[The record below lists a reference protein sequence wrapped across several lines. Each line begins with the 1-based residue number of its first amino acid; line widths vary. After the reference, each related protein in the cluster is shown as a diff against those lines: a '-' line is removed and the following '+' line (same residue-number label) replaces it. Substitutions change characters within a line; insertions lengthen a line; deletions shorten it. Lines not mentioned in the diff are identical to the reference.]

1 MGSLD
6 WGGFLSL
13 CFPYAGM
20 SLRYVLGYST
30 KEYRYFRKI
39 LGDLAGFDVGSL
51 RLRSSPYSWELI
63 ELDGESVAAQ
73 PKVVFEDVPLKGWAF
88 YRRDTSEL
96 WVDGDIE
103 KVGDCEKAYLI
114 SLSTKVCVSHSQ
126 AEVVLEDKRFK
137 GELVVVSGHVDRGVC
152 VIRLSFPRVA
162 RIFLGGEIFTA
173 YPDTLVVEGGGA
185 EGIGV
190 AFTTLDGES
199 IFIAKPP
206 GLPAITYEIP
216 KDLGRPKAVAL
227 GYRSASVLTER
238 GHSVVVLGDNT
249 KEIMSYPF
257 KALVKSEKG
266 FVGVSGKWL
275 VMGSRSE
282 PKILLE
288 LEESPRGVGELDG
301 YPVVSIGSSIYI
313 ATGSSAYL
321 IGKWPSEISSAL
333 GSYIAVDLGE
343 MAALIDSGGSEVF
356 SIAKDPDARCFASG
370 SKSLLC
376 LYSGF
381 ASIVEPGESYIE
393 VGAYAG
399 SEGHIMTVET
409 TVPLLIDGRECL
421 EGCSRLDSTSS
432 VLRKRIFRAAA
443 VHPLGKIPLV
453 AISSPSLPAVEVE
466 EAVAV
471 VSPGEHICGGVGM
484 LRIRGK
490 IKVGSPRVRLT
501 LAAAGEVCSV
511 LDGAHNSFNI
521 ETCITSPVDSIDIYA
536 EDPIAGDRLPI
547 SKIAVEAREIPPPR
561 ISFEHEHLD
570 GETIV
575 RAITEEGSLIE
586 DAEIHCGHSTKKAR
600 VEGSSIHIEE
610 CRIPARVSIMLRRGE
625 YRYRYSYEIPLP
637 REIITCISRSIDNP
651 EELAICRHGGLVASL
666 VPKRRPDLGPLAKI
680 ERVSLGKKGMLKIY
694 PREPITYIAIHRGI
708 VTGVAGPCR
717 ANEIEIPDYDPMR
730 EIILVVKGSEKRI
743 YKIEP
748 ESIERLILTASSLA
762 IKISKTIYEGST

>member
-1 MGSLD
+1 M
-6 WGGFLSL
+6 
-13 CFPYAGM
+13 
-20 SLRYVLGYST
+20 RYVLGYST
-30 KEYRYFRKI
+30 KEYMYFRKI
-39 LGDLAGFDVGSL
+39 LGDLAGFDVGSP

-73 PKVVFEDVPLKGWAF
+73 PKVVFGDVPLKGWAF

-96 WVDGDIE
+96 WVDGDTE
-103 KVGDCEKAYLI
+103 RMESCERAYLV
-114 SLSTKVCVSHSQ
+114 SLSTKVGVRHGQ
-126 AEVVLEDKRFK
+126 AEVVLGDKRFK

-152 VIRLSFPRVA
+152 VIRQSFPRVA
-162 RIFLGGEIFTA
+162 RVFVGGDIFTA

-206 GLPAITYEIP
+206 GLPATIYEIP
-216 KDLGRPKAVAL
+216 KDLGRPKVVAL

-249 KEIMSYPF
+249 KEVMSYPF

-266 FVGVSGKWL
+266 FVGVSSKWL

-288 LEESPRGVGELDG
+288 LEGSPRGVGELDG
-301 YPVVSIGSSIYI
+301 YPVVSIGNSIYI
-313 ATGSSAYL
+313 ATRSSAYH
-321 IGKWPSEISSAL
+321 IGEWPSETASAL
-333 GSYIAVDLGE
+333 GSYMAIDLGE
-343 MAALIDSGGSEVF
+343 RAALIDSGGSDVF
-356 SIAKDPDARCFASG
+356 SIAKDPDAKCFASG
-370 SKSLLC
+370 SKTLLC

-381 ASIVEPGESYIE
+381 ASMIEPGESYIE
-393 VGAYAG
+393 VGAYAS
-399 SEGHIMTVET
+399 SEGHLMTVET

-421 EGCSRLDSTSS
+421 EGCSELDSVSS

-453 AISSPSLPAVEVE
+453 AVSSPSLPAVEVE
-466 EAVAV
+466 EAVAI

-484 LRIRGK
+484 LRVRGK
-490 IKVGSPRVRLT
+490 IKIESPRVRLS
-501 LAAAGEVCSV
+501 LAAAGDVCSV
-511 LDGAHNSFNI
+511 LDGAHDSFNI
-521 ETCITSPVDSIDIYA
+521 ETCITSPVDSIDVYA
-536 EDPIAGDRLPI
+536 EDPIAGDRLLI
-547 SKIAVEAREIPPPR
+547 SRIAVEAREIPAPR

-575 RAITEEGSLIE
+575 RAIIDEGSLIE
-586 DAEIHCGHSTKKAR
+586 DAEIYCGHGTKKAR
-600 VEGSSIHIEE
+600 LEGSSIHIEG
-610 CRIPARVSIMLRRGE
+610 CRIPARVSIVLRRGE
-625 YRYRYSYEIPLP
+625 YRYRYSYEIPFP
-637 REIITCISRSIDNP
+637 PEIITCISRSIDNP

-666 VPKRRPDLGPLAKI
+666 VTKRRPDLGPLANI
-680 ERVSLGKKGMLKIY
+680 ERISLGKKGILRIY
-694 PREPITYIAIHRGI
+694 PREPIAYIAIHRGI

-717 ANEIEIPDYDPMR
+717 VNEIEIPDYDPMR
-730 EIILVVKGSEKRI
+730 EIILVVKGHEKRI

-748 ESIERLILTASSLA
+748 EPIEKLITTARSLA
-762 IKISKTIYEGST
+762 TEILKRFTKAPPVPEWPKSAEQL